1 MSFKKLIVAACASV
15 LALFAAAAMAHHSA
29 AQFDFGQR
37 VTIEG
42 TVKQFNVTNPHT
54 WAVVELKDDKR
65 GTRDAQYEG
74 HSASH
79 FYRAGYTR
87 DMVKVGDKISIL
99 IAPRRDGE
107 VHAVTRPIRWS
118 AAAQLARMNSL
129 WVGAAATVLAMPAAM
144 FSSSRNNSGSGTSS
158 TAGL

>member
-1 MSFKKLIVAACASV
+1 MRSSSMSLNKFVAAACGFA
-15 LALFAAAAMAHHSA
+15 LAVFSAAAMAHHSA

-37 VTIEG
+37 VTVEG
-42 TVKQFNVTNPHT
+42 TVKEFNVTNPHT

-65 GTRDAQYEG
+65 GTRDAQFEG

-87 DMVKVGDKISIL
+87 DMVKVGDKIAIL

-107 VHAVTRPIRWS
+107 DGGFIQAFTVNGKT
-118 AAAQLARMNSL
+118 
-129 WVGAAATVLAMPAAM
+129 VG
-144 FSSSRNNSGSGTSS
+144 FG
-158 TAGL
+158 GLSPETGKRTDGGQ